1 VKKMSERSKRKMNR
15 AQLMAK
21 KGYQKLNF
29 DTNIKKQDLPAVVVN
44 NLRAYLE
51 KGLLQ
56 QTRKGYYRKPQNFG
70 LEDKEVETNPA
81 QDEEEEP
88 SWVSAAKDAVA
99 EEPVEESKNSVWDE
113 AKLATGQKAVNI
125 VQLVDGLLTGEL
137 GLSALTQ
144 IKQEA
149 VLILDDFG
157 LIQKAEESS

>member
-1 VKKMSERSKRKMNR
+1 MSEKSKRKMNR

-29 DTNIKKQDLPAVVVN
+29 DTNIKRQDLPAVVVN
-44 NLRAYLE
+44 NLSAYLE

-56 QTRKGYYRKPQNFG
+56 QTRRGYYRKPQNFG
-70 LEDKEVETNPA
+70 LEDRGVETNPA

-88 SWVSAAKDAVA
+88 TWVTAAKEAVA
-99 EEPVEESKNSVWDE
+99 EEPVEESQKSVWDE

-137 GLSALTQ
+137 GLNALTQ

-149 VLILDDFG
+149 ILILDDFG
-157 LIQKAEESS
+157 LIQRAEESS

>member
-1 VKKMSERSKRKMNR
+1 MSEKSKRKMNR

-44 NLRAYLE
+44 NLSAYLE

-56 QTRKGYYRKPQNFG
+56 QTRRGYYRKPQNFG
-70 LEDKEVETNPA
+70 LEDRGVETHPA

-88 SWVSAAKDAVA
+88 SWVAAAKDAVA

-137 GLSALTQ
+137 GLSALPQ

-157 LIQKAEESS
+157 LIQRAEESS

>member
-1 VKKMSERSKRKMNR
+1 MSEKSKRKMNR

-29 DTNIKKQDLPAVVVN
+29 DTNIKRQDLPAVVVN
-44 NLRAYLE
+44 NLATYLE

-70 LEDKEVETNPA
+70 LEDRGMETNPA
-81 QDEEEEP
+81 HDEEEEP
-88 SWVSAAKDAVA
+88 TWVTAAKEAVA
-99 EEPVEESKNSVWDE
+99 EEPVEESQKSVWDE

-137 GLSALTQ
+137 GLNALNQ

-149 VLILDDFG
+149 ILILDDFG
-157 LIQKAEESS
+157 LIQRAEESS

>member
-1 VKKMSERSKRKMNR
+1 MSEKSKRKMNR

-29 DTNIKKQDLPAVVVN
+29 DTNIKRQDLPAVVVN
-44 NLRAYLE
+44 NLPAYLE

-56 QTRKGYYRKPQNFG
+56 QTRRGYYRKPQNFG
-70 LEDKEVETNPA
+70 LEDRGVETHPA
-81 QDEEEEP
+81 QDEEVEP
-88 SWVSAAKDAVA
+88 SWVTAAKDAVT
-99 EEPVEESKNSVWDE
+99 EETEEESNKSVWDE
-113 AKLATGQKAVNI
+113 AKLTTGQRAVNI

-149 VLILDDFG
+149 ILILDDFG
-157 LIQKAEESS
+157 LIQRAEESS

>member
-1 VKKMSERSKRKMNR
+1 M
-15 AQLMAK
+15 
-21 KGYQKLNF
+21 
-29 DTNIKKQDLPAVVVN
+29 
-44 NLRAYLE
+44 
-51 KGLLQ
+51 
-56 QTRKGYYRKPQNFG
+56 
-70 LEDKEVETNPA
+70 ETNPA

>member
-1 VKKMSERSKRKMNR
+1 MSERSKRKMNR
-15 AQLMAK
+15 EQLMAK

-44 NLRAYLE
+44 NLTAYLE

-56 QTRKGYYRKPQNFG
+56 QTRRGYYRKPQNFG
-70 LEDKEVETNPA
+70 LEDKGVETNPA

-113 AKLATGQKAVNI
+113 AKIATGQKAVNI

-137 GLSALTQ
+137 GLSALPQ

-157 LIQKAEESS
+157 LIQRAEESS

>member
-1 VKKMSERSKRKMNR
+1 MSEKSKRKMNR

-44 NLRAYLE
+44 NLSAYLE

-56 QTRKGYYRKPQNFG
+56 QTRRGYYRKPQNFG
-70 LEDKEVETNPA
+70 LEDRGVETHPA
-81 QDEEEEP
+81 QDEEVEP
-88 SWVSAAKDAVA
+88 SWVTAAKDSVA
-99 EEPVEESKNSVWDE
+99 EEPVEEPKNSVWDE
-113 AKLATGQKAVNI
+113 AKLATGQRAVNI

-137 GLSALTQ
+137 GLSALPQ

-157 LIQKAEESS
+157 LIQRAEESS

>member
-1 VKKMSERSKRKMNR
+1 VKKMSEKSKRKMNR

-44 NLRAYLE
+44 NLSAYLE

-56 QTRKGYYRKPQNFG
+56 QTRRGYYRKPQNFG
-70 LEDKEVETNPA
+70 LEDRGVETHSA
-81 QDEEEEP
+81 QDEEVEP
-88 SWVSAAKDAVA
+88 SWVTAAKDAVA
-99 EEPVEESKNSVWDE
+99 EEPVEEPKNSVWDE

-157 LIQKAEESS
+157 LIQRAEESS

>member
-1 VKKMSERSKRKMNR
+1 MSEKSKRKMNR

-44 NLRAYLE
+44 NLSAYLE

-56 QTRKGYYRKPQNFG
+56 QTRRGYYRKPQNFG
-70 LEDKEVETNPA
+70 LEDRGVETHPA
-81 QDEEEEP
+81 QDEEVEP
-88 SWVSAAKDAVA
+88 SWVTAAKDSVA
-99 EEPVEESKNSVWDE
+99 EEPVEEPKNSVWDE
-113 AKLATGQKAVNI
+113 AKLATGQRAVNI

-157 LIQKAEESS
+157 LIQRAEESS

>member
-1 VKKMSERSKRKMNR
+1 MSEKSKRKMNR

-29 DTNIKKQDLPAVVVN
+29 DTNIKRRDLPAVVVN
-44 NLRAYLE
+44 NLSAYLE

-56 QTRKGYYRKPQNFG
+56 QTRRGYYRKPQNFG
-70 LEDKEVETNPA
+70 LEDRGVETNPA

-88 SWVSAAKDAVA
+88 TWVTAAKEAVA
-99 EEPVEESKNSVWDE
+99 EEPVEESQKSVWDE

-137 GLSALTQ
+137 GLNALTQ

-149 VLILDDFG
+149 ILILDDFG
-157 LIQKAEESS
+157 LIQRAEESS

>member
-1 VKKMSERSKRKMNR
+1 MSEKNKRKMNR

-44 NLRAYLE
+44 NLSAYLE

-56 QTRKGYYRKPQNFG
+56 QTRRGYYRKPQNFG
-70 LEDKEVETNPA
+70 LEDRGVETHPA
-81 QDEEEEP
+81 QDEEVEP
-88 SWVSAAKDAVA
+88 SWVTAAKDSVA
-99 EEPVEESKNSVWDE
+99 EEPVEEPKNSVWDE
-113 AKLATGQKAVNI
+113 AKLATGQRAVNI

-137 GLSALTQ
+137 GLSALPQ

-157 LIQKAEESS
+157 LIQRAEESS

>member
-1 VKKMSERSKRKMNR
+1 MSERSKRKMNR